1 MITYAAK
8 EEGGKVA
15 AIIDNNMRFILDG
28 EKTPAEL
35 VAFLKE
41 GALFRQFDQVLRQ
54 IYPKEDLSKRLING
68 MAEIYNEAPPNTA
81 RKVQNWLKGRN
92 VPQNRETLFQ
102 ICFIL
107 GLDERN
113 ASKLLGT
120 ASETGIHYRNIDELV
135 YAFGLRTGL
144 NYQEALALKE
154 KMKSKYSLQQL
165 QEQKTKQKSIYYTRQ
180 VKEAFAQVTQESE
193 LEEFI
198 CAHGAELGQI
208 HETAYYKF
216 VELMDLLQK
225 PEGLSGEE
233 ERKYSVEEVMETYMR
248 MHVPDTKRTKDYT
261 LLQRVIKKYW
271 PNSSSLQN
279 MRKRKEDVSRKVM
292 ILLYLV
298 TEAFDSDEDSIY
310 FGDDE
315 EEDAD
320 TILEMRLERMNLFLD
335 RYGMNGLDAG
345 NPFDFLVLY
354 AMRTQEGEGV
364 SERMAAVLESLFD
377 WKKVE

>member
-1 MITYAAK
+1 MIS
-8 EEGGKVA
+8 
-15 AIIDNNMRFILDG
+15 IFHNNMSFLSGG

-35 VAFLKE
+35 VAFLNE
-41 GALFRQFDQVLRQ
+41 GAMFRQFDQVLRQ
-54 IYPKEDLSKRLING
+54 VYPGEDLAGRLIGG
-68 MAEIYNEAPPNTA
+68 MTEICDDAPANTA

-107 GLDERN
+107 GLDEYS

-120 ASETGIHYRNIDELV
+120 ASETGIHYRNLDELV
-135 YAFGLRTGL
+135 YAFGLRTGMG
-144 NYQEALALKE
+144 YPEALALKE
-154 KMKSKYSLQQL
+154 KMQGKYRLQP
-165 QEQKTKQKSIYYTRQ
+165 EQGTDAAGRPAIYTRQ
-180 VKEAFAQVTQESE
+180 VKDAFSQVAQLNE
-193 LEEFI
+193 LEEFFSEY
-198 CAHGAELGQI
+198 GASLGQL
-208 HETAYYKF
+208 HETAYCKF

-248 MHVPDTKRTKDYT
+248 MHVPDTKRTKDFT
-261 LLQRVIKKYW
+261 LLQRLIKKYW

-279 MRKRKEDVSRKVM
+279 MRRRKEDVSRKVM

-298 TEAFDSDEDSIY
+298 TEAFDDDEGLVY
-310 FGDDE
+310 MDE
-315 EEDAD
+315 EEDSG

-335 RYGMNGLDAG
+335 RYGMNGLDPG

-354 AMRTQEGEGV
+354 AMRAQEGECV
-364 SERMAAVLESLFD
+364 SERMAAALESLFD
-377 WKKVE
+377 GKKVI